1 MFRLEEK
8 SDDELTQRLADRG
21 YRPALA
27 ARYLAEG
34 RYSRALEICRELLT
48 EDPELVSARLIYA
61 RALLAAGQIDSA
73 AEQFYRVLS
82 ADPDN
87 LPALKHIGDSRFAD
101 GDEVAAFA
109 AYRRVLEI
117 DPNTSVLHSS
127 VSAES
132 PNRSRTITLRHP
144 GDRSRARSSRRESK
158 IPFYTE
164 TLGDLYLEQG
174 HPRLAAEVFKRLC
187 ESADNPR
194 IQQKLQLAQQKAKE
208 KAVADVR
215 ETNQP
220 SS

>member
-8 SDDELTQRLADRG
+8 SDDEITQRLADRG

-34 RYSRALEICRELLT
+34 RYSRALEICREVLN

-61 RALLAAGQIDSA
+61 RALIAAGQIDSA
-73 AEQFYRVLS
+73 ADQFYRVLS

-87 LPALKHIGDSRFAD
+87 LPALKYIGDSRFSE
-101 GDEVAAFA
+101 GDEIAAFA

-117 DPNTSVLHSS
+117 DPNCSALHSS
-127 VSAES
+127 ISAI
-132 PNRSRTITLRHP
+132 PKNRSRTITLNRP
-144 GDRSRARSSRRESK
+144 GEGSVSRRSRREPK
-158 IPFYTE
+158 IQFYTE
-164 TLGDLYLEQG
+164 TFGDLYLEQG
-174 HPRLAAEVFKRLC
+174 HPRLAAEVFKRLS
-187 ESADNPR
+187 ESGDNPR

-220 SS
+220 TS